1 MYEFYFES
9 METLC
14 AYGAPRSAI
23 AIIMQTEEKGISY
36 YCRKNDFTIC
46 PIQIMLSA
54 PRMVKFANLTTDLLD
69 LHFKDCAELDER
81 AKKISRLFWNYC
93 KKVEAWELI
102 RNRLHKI
109 IDNLNSDE
117 LNLCPIELT
126 RIGVIAE
133 TIPLPAK
140 IIN

>member
-14 AYGAPRSAI
+14 AYGAPHSAI
-23 AIIMQTEEKGISY
+23 AKIMQTEEKGISY
-36 YCRKNDFTIC
+36 YCRKNVFSIC
-46 PIQIMLSA
+46 PIQIMFSA
-54 PRMVKFANLTTDLLD
+54 PRMIKFAKLPQDLLD
-69 LHFKDCAELDER
+69 LHFKDCTELDER
-81 AKKISRLFWNYC
+81 AKTISRLFWNYC

-102 RNRLHKI
+102 RNHLHKI
-109 IDNLNSDE
+109 IDNLNSNE

-126 RIGVIAE
+126 RIGIIAD

-140 IIN
+140 INN